1 MDNLENTIQLIDG
14 QDIEQSLVKLAEAYP
29 GTVAFS
35 TSLSLEDQVITHYI
49 LSNQIPIFIFT
60 LDTCRLFKET
70 YELIH
75 RTNQKYN
82 THIQTFFPDYQ
93 KVETMVNTK
102 GMYSFYDSVE
112 NRKECCFIRKVAPLN
127 RALEGVKCWI
137 TGIRAEQSANRAD
150 LEILE
155 WDAQR
160 QLLKYQPLLHWSLKE
175 VEDFIAQ
182 HNIPINSLHKKS
194 FPSIGCEPCTRAVQE
209 GEDIRAGRWWWENS
223 KKECGLHT
231 H

>member
-1 MDNLENTIQLIDG
+1 
-14 QDIEQSLVKLAEAYP
+14 
-29 GTVAFS
+29 
-35 TSLSLEDQVITHYI
+35 
-49 LSNQIPIFIFT
+49 
-60 LDTCRLFKET
+60 
-70 YELIH
+70 

-82 THIQTFFPDYQ
+82 TNIQTFFPDYQ
-93 KVETMVNTK
+93 QVEKMVNTK

-112 NRKECCFIRKVAPLN
+112 NRKECCFIRKVVPLN

-150 LEILE
+150 LETLAC
-155 WDAQR
+155 DAQR

-182 HNIPINSLHKKS
+182 YHIPINGLHKKG
-194 FPSIGCEPCTRAVQE
+194 FPSIGCEPCTRAIQE